1 MLVKILF
8 VLRMIGFG
16 GAERQIV
23 ELCQGMDKNKFE
35 ISVVLFFH
43 DEGFLEELKA
53 AGVKIHVLATK
64 KTYKRKAIPELIR
77 LMKKE
82 KFDIVQNMLPI
93 ANLAGGLAARLSG
106 TRPVVVGSLRNANPF
121 SWRNLFC
128 LMDLAALNF
137 FNDCVITNSETG
149 KKFAV
154 RDYRLP
160 ADKIQVIYNGKDFLK
175 YQTSVT
181 AGQIRREL
189 NIPDGHL
196 VVTTIGRITE
206 QKGYEYLIEAAN
218 ILIKQQNRKVT
229 FLVVGKPEETFAK
242 VKSLIQKYSLDKEV
256 RLLGVR
262 RDIADI
268 LAASDV
274 FVLPSL
280 WEGLPNVLLEAMIA
294 GVPVV
299 ATDIEPNRE
308 VIENN
313 QTGLLVPPKNA
324 PALTEAIMTI
334 VDNPG
339 AAAAFKEAAYQN
351 VLQKFNKDR
360 LVKEYEEFYQSL
372 CRR

>member
-16 GAERQIV
+16 GAERQVV

-43 DEGFLEELKA
+43 DEGFFEELKA
-53 AGVKIHVLATK
+53 AGVKIHILATK
-64 KTYKRKAIPELIR
+64 ETYKRKAIPELIR
-77 LMKKE
+77 LMKAE

-93 ANLAGGLAARLSG
+93 ANLAGGVAARLSG

-121 SWRNLFC
+121 SWRDLFC

-137 FNDCVITNSETG
+137 LNDCVVTNSATG

-160 ADKIQVIYNGKDFLK
+160 AGKIKVIYNGKDFSQ
-175 YQTSVT
+175 YQTS
-181 AGQIRREL
+181 AGGQEIRREL
-189 NIPDGHL
+189 NIPEGHL
-196 VVTTIGRITE
+196 VVTTIGRIAR
-206 QKGYEYLIEAAN
+206 QKGYEYLVEAAN
-218 ILIKQQNRKVT
+218 ILIKQKNRKAV
-229 FLVVGKPEETFAK
+229 FLIVGKGEETFEEIQ
-242 VKSLIQKYSLDKEV
+242 SLIRKYSLDKDV

-262 RDIADI
+262 QDIAEI
-268 LAASDV
+268 LAVSDV

-313 QTGLLVPPKNA
+313 QTGLLVPPKSS
-324 PALTEAIMTI
+324 PALAEAIMAI
-334 VDNPG
+334 VDNSG
-339 AAAAFKEAAYQN
+339 QAAAFKKAAYAR
-351 VLQKFNKDR
+351 VSQKFTKNR
-360 LVKEYEEFYQSL
+360 LVKDYEEFYQSL